1 MFGVFG
7 GGPPLSFG
15 HFSRTAGETLP
26 PVRPVTLT
34 LALSHRGRGDVLLHP
49 PASPARVTSFAR
61 APLRF
66 AKGAVWFIA
75 FRKGLVVR
83 CLV

>member
-7 GGPPLSFG
+7 SGPPLSFG

-34 LALSHRGRGDVLLHP
+34 LALSHRGRGDVLLHHPGHTPLASLRLLAP
-49 PASPARVTSFAR
+49 PYA
-61 APLRF
+61 LRRGQF
-66 AKGAVWFIA
+66 
-75 FRKGLVVR
+75 GLSLSER
-83 CLV
+83 G